1 VKKMA
6 DNKKRQNTMTD
17 DNALSGSGVSSIIMS
32 SLGDMDASEEAST
45 MRGQQGFASMSKEK
59 QREIASKGGK
69 AAHKQ
74 GTAHE
79 WTSKEA
85 AEAGRRGGQNR
96 TASSIKPSNE

>member
-1 VKKMA
+1 MA
-6 DNKKRQNTMTD
+6 D
-17 DNALSGSGVSSIIMS
+17 DNALSASDDSSMLITGV
-32 SLGDMDASEEAST
+32 GDMDVSEEAT
-45 MRGQQGFASMSKEK
+45 GGRGQQGFASMSKEK

-69 AAHKQ
+69 AAHQQ

-96 TASSIKPSNE
+96 TASSTKMSNE

>member
-1 VKKMA
+1 MT
-6 DNKKRQNTMTD
+6 DNKKRQNDQTNNAAIITAD
-17 DNALSGSGVSSIIMS
+17 DTS
-32 SLGDMDASEEAST
+32 
-45 MRGQQGFASMSKEK
+45 RGQQGFASMSKEK

-69 AAHKQ
+69 AAHQQ

-96 TASSIKPSNE
+96 STSSTKISNE